1 MPRKKTKTPE
11 QMTIGELSDAM
22 FNNREELRAIT
33 KAERELKAI
42 KEELQ
47 EALIEALD
55 HQDTTRGAGKYAAA
69 TISEAMMVNV
79 VDWDKFHAW
88 LRKTNRLFFL
98 ERRPAQAV
106 CREFINMES
115 RGQKAPP
122 GTDTFNKRT
131 ISLRALS

>member
-1 MPRKKTKTPE
+1 MARKKAKTPD
-11 QMTIGELSDAM
+11 QMTIGELADEM

-33 KAERELKAI
+33 KAERDLKAR

-69 TISEAMMVNV
+69 AITESMMTNV
-79 VDWDKFHAW
+79 TDWDKFHGW

-106 CREFINMES
+106 CREFINTES
-115 RGQKAPP
+115 RGQKPPP
-122 GTDTFNKRT
+122 GTETFNKRG
-131 ISLRALS
+131 ISLRALN